1 MKLLKKEF
9 TSDGKVGIGTTSPSS
24 LCTIK
29 RATTGV
35 VTVLQL
41 QNTNTQQDDG
51 AKILF
56 TAGESTDGA
65 AIGSGGQALHSADLR
80 FFTGGSNERFWLQT
94 NGQFVFKSYIGSSF
108 TTSSGANMHLDNG
121 NGNIF
126 RSTSSKKYKT
136 NIVDTAKGLAELLK
150 LRPVDF
156 NSICEN
162 DDQKKLKTGF
172 IAEEVS

>member
-1 MKLLKKEF
+1 
-9 TSDGKVGIGTTSPSS
+9 
-24 LCTIK
+24 
-29 RATTGV
+29 
-35 VTVLQL
+35 
-41 QNTNTQQDDG
+41 
-51 AKILF
+51 
-56 TAGESTDGA
+56 
-65 AIGSGGQALHSADLR
+65 
-80 FFTGGSNERFWLQT
+80 
-94 NGQFVFKSYIGSSF
+94 
-108 TTSSGANMHLDNG
+108 MHLDNG

-172 IAEEVS
+172 IAEEVDELNFDEYVERNSEGEAESVAYAHMVALCVKSIQELSAKVNALEGA